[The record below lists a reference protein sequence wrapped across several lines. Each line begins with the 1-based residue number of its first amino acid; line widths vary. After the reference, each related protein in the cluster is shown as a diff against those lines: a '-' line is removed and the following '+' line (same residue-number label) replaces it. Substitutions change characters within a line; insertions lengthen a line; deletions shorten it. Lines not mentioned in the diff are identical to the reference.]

1 MTVRSFFLVLFI
13 LGALGALI
21 VACPGQPDVRPD
33 PDLTTE
39 SDAGVAPVDAG
50 VVEPPADAGPSRPA
64 LEPVAKPEFDPDAP
78 ALCASHTACYLS
90 AKEAHATGER
100 AGYLLALKKCEYY
113 RGRYQL
119 EKFYGM
125 CLLLLGD
132 AYRHLDNF
140 EESGAAYQRFVDAQ
154 GDDGDLALQAQASLD
169 EVQHGNKTPFAYHDY
184 LSALSLLTRYGW
196 NEDAALLKEAAE
208 LLSSVKRDQPEWFMV
223 KNVDQLLGQIAGL
236 LPDEK
241 PTGAETIEGADGAD
255 KPDSA
260 DSKKEADGADGAAPV
275 GTADENT

>member
-1 MTVRSFFLVLFI
+1 MTVRSFFLVFFS
-13 LGALGALI
+13 LGAFGALI
-21 VACPGQPDVRPD
+21 AACPGQPDVRPD

-39 SDAGVAPVDAG
+39 SDAGVAPIDAG
-50 VVEPPADAGPSRPA
+50 VVDPPADAGPSRPA

-140 EESGAAYQRFVDAQ
+140 EESSAAYLRFVDAQ
-154 GDDGDLALQAQASLD
+154 SDEGELALQAQASLD
-169 EVQHGNKTPFAYHDY
+169 EVKRGKKTPFVYHDY
-184 LSALSLLTRYGW
+184 LAALSLLTRYGLS
-196 NEDAALLKEAAE
+196 EDATLLQKAVDLLEA
-208 LLSSVKRDQPEWFMV
+208 VKRDQPDWFMME
-223 KNVDQLLGQIAGL
+223 NVDHLLVQISGL
-236 LPDEK
+236 LPKVGPIDGG
-241 PTGAETIEGADGAD
+241 PTDAGPTDAGPTDAGPTDAGPAVADPAG
-255 KPDSA
+255 SG
-260 DSKKEADGADGAAPV
+260 KK
-275 GTADENT
+275 T